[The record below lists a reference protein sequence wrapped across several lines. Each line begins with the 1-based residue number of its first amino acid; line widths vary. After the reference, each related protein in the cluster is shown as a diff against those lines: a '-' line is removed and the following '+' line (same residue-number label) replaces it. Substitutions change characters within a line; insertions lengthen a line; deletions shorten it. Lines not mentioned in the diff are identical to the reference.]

1 MARGSYCVLWMAH
14 LTVSNGENI
23 FMSAY
28 FILCHLLFLFGW
40 CMEAYDCWW
49 PFFLFS
55 FLSLTPRNALWSS
68 LFLVFQIQS
77 FKFWLFIFILFPFIK
92 VLFIFNLI
100 LQFWFVYIMFFNL
113 VLLFW
118 YLSCF
123 CQSFYGFQ
131 FYPLNQVYN
140 FF

>member
-1 MARGSYCVLWMAH
+1 MYFGWRIWQFLVVKIYLCQLILFFVISFFFLDDAWK
-14 LTVSNGENI
+14 LTIVSG
-23 FMSAY
+23 
-28 FILCHLLFLFGW
+28 LFLF
-40 CMEAYDCWW
+40 
-49 PFFLFS
+49 L